1 MLPSQRALFDVPREI
16 CYLNAAS
23 WSAIPLAVQQAGR
36 DGAARKGRPWLL
48 DAGFAARQHERARA
62 SAARLIN
69 ADPRDVALI
78 PSVSYGV
85 ATAAKAL
92 ALPPGTRVLVLEDD
106 HASPVLEWT
115 SRAQIGAF
123 TVEAVK
129 RPGNGD
135 WTEAVLTAIARPGA
149 APVAL
154 ASISSVHWSDG
165 GVVDLGRVAP
175 ALRAS
180 GAALLLDATQS
191 VGVLPLDVGAI
202 DPDFVVFPTYKWLL
216 GPYGRAFLYVA
227 GRHQGC
233 VPLEQTAGGRRA
245 VRAEQTTY
253 MADTA
258 YVDDARRFDMG
269 ERDHLVSLEMAA
281 VGIEMMA
288 AWGAGA
294 VAQRLAMLTERL
306 AAGLADL
313 DVEISEPRVRSPHI
327 LSLRF
332 AQGMPA
338 GLVEALAARSVYVA
352 PRLGLLRISPHV
364 YNDEADVDR
373 FLAVFRNSFA
383 QFAGR
388 R

>member
-23 WSAIPLAVQQAGR
+23 WSPIPLAVQQAGR
-36 DGAARKGRPWLL
+36 DGATRKGRPWLL
-48 DAGFAARQHERARA
+48 DAGFAARQHERARTA
-62 SAARLIN
+62 AARLIN
-69 ADPRDVALI
+69 ADPGDVALI
-78 PSVSYGV
+78 SSVSYGV

-115 SRAQIGAF
+115 SRAPTGGF
-123 TVEAVK
+123 TVEAIK

-165 GVVDLGRVAP
+165 GVVDLGRGA
-175 ALRAS
+175 
-180 GAALLLDATQS
+180 GAARKRRGLAARRHAIGRRPAARRRRHRSGFRRVPDLQMAARTLRPR
-191 VGVLPLDVGAI
+191 LPLRRPAPSGMHA
-202 DPDFVVFPTYKWLL
+202 L
-216 GPYGRAFLYVA
+216 
-227 GRHQGC
+227 
-233 VPLEQTAGGRRA
+233 LEQTAGGRRA

-306 AAGLADL
+306 AAGLVDL
-313 DVEISEPRVRSPHI
+313 DVGISEPRVRSPHI
-327 LSLRF
+327 LTLDLR
-332 AQGMPA
+332 M
-338 GLVEALAARSVYVA
+338 EC
-352 PRLGLLRISPHV
+352 
-364 YNDEADVDR
+364 
-373 FLAVFRNSFA
+373 
-383 QFAGR
+383 R
-388 R
+388 RG

>member
-23 WSAIPLAVQQAGR
+23 WSPIPLAVQQAGR
-36 DGAARKGRPWLL
+36 DGATRKGRPWLL
-48 DAGFAARQHERARA
+48 DAGFAARQHERARTA
-62 SAARLIN
+62 AARLIN
-69 ADPRDVALI
+69 ADPGDVALI
-78 PSVSYGV
+78 SSVSYGV

-115 SRAQIGAF
+115 SRAPTGGF

-129 RPGNGD
+129 RRGDGD
-135 WTEAVLTAIARPGA
+135 WTEAVLAAIARPGA
-149 APVAL
+149 AVAL

-227 GRHQGC
+227 QRHQGC
-233 VPLEQTAGGRRA
+233 MPLEQTAGGRRA

-288 AWGAGA
+288 AWGADA

-313 DVEISEPRVRSPHI
+313 DVGISEPRVRSPHI
-327 LSLRF
+327 LTLGF
-332 AQGMPA
+332 ADGMPA
-338 GLVEALAARSVYVA
+338 GLIEALAAQNVYVA
-352 PRLGLLRISPHV
+352 PRVGRLRISPHV

-373 FLAVFRNSFA
+373 FLAAFHNSFA
-383 QFAGR
+383 QLAGR